1 MSRSFSISKCDHVLF
16 GLDGGKDCVRYFL
29 GVGDFVLSV
38 EEVPHVEETI
48 HASQEEKASTSLGP
62 ATVS

>member
-1 MSRSFSISKCDHVLF
+1 MGSSFSISESDHVLF
-16 GLDGGKDCVRYFL
+16 GLDGGEHGVRDFL

-48 HASQEEKASTSLGP
+48 HASQEEKTSTSLGP

>member
-1 MSRSFSISKCDHVLF
+1 VGSSFSISESDHVLF
-16 GLDGGKDCVRYFL
+16 GLDGGEDGVRDFL

-38 EEVPHVEETI
+38 EEIPDIEETI
-48 HASQEEKASTSLGP
+48 HAGQEEKSSTGLGP